1 MSFLRKKLN
10 SYPHNLSFDCE
21 LWGWLQSK
29 RNYNGMKVPLSAVV
43 TRYLREAMAKD
54 LQQKPVEK
62 SVEIK
67 KTHRTTGKNPTKKPI
82 KQQVFSSNIDW
93 NLEINDQTPLWVRS
107 IAKKLEVAR

>member
-29 RNYNGMKVPLSAVV
+29 RNHNGMKVPLSAVV
-43 TRYLREAMAKD
+43 TRYLQEAIAKD
-54 LQQKPVEK
+54 SQQKPVEVKK
-62 SVEIK
+62 S
-67 KTHRTTGKNPTKKPI
+67 HRTTTKKATKKTT

-93 NLEINDQTPLWVRS
+93 NLEINDNTPLWVRS